1 MKKKINLIVTDD
13 HTLFRR
19 GMVRLVSSFDLV
31 NQVAEA
37 SNGKELLKMLKKDP
51 YDLVLLDLEMPM
63 MDGYEAANQIISKF
77 PGIKIIMVS
86 MHASENII
94 YEMIETGIH
103 SYLIKNAE
111 PDEVYAAIKAV
122 MDNDFYYN
130 KLVAKSIQAGMK
142 RKAADLSKPSF
153 LQQVSLTGR
162 EIEVLRLI
170 CNELTMKEIGEKLNL
185 SDNTIQ
191 NHRTNL
197 LRKTGAKNTVGLVRY
212 AFENQLL

>member
-1 MKKKINLIVTDD
+1 MKKKINLVVTDD

-19 GMVRLVSSFDLV
+19 GMARLVSSFDM
-31 NQVAEA
+31 VAKVSEA
-37 SNGKELLKMLKKDP
+37 SNGKELLKMLKQEP
-51 YDLVLLDLEMPM
+51 YDMVLLDLEMPIL
-63 MDGYEAANQIISKF
+63 DGYETANQIISKF
-77 PGIKIIMVS
+77 PNVKIIMVS

-111 PDEVYAAIKAV
+111 PDEVRAAITAV
-122 MDNDFYYN
+122 LENDFYYN
-130 KLVAKSIQAGMK
+130 KLVAKSIQGGMK

-153 LQQVSLTGR
+153 LQQVTLTSR

>member
-1 MKKKINLIVTDD
+1 MKKKISLVVTDD

-19 GMVRLVSSFDLV
+19 GMARLVGSFDMV
-31 NQVAEA
+31 DKVSEA
-37 SNGKELLKMLKKDP
+37 SNGKELLKILKKES
-51 YDLVLLDLEMPM
+51 YDMVLLDLEMPIL
-63 MDGYEAANQIISKF
+63 DGYETANQIISKF
-77 PGIKIIMVS
+77 PETKIIMVS

-111 PDEVYAAIKAV
+111 PEEVKAAITAV
-122 MDNDFYYN
+122 MENDFYYN

-142 RKAADLSKPSF
+142 RKAADLNKPSF
-153 LQQVSLTGR
+153 LQQVSLSSR

-191 NHRTNL
+191 NHRTSL

>member
-31 NQVAEA
+31 NNVAEA
-37 SNGKELLKMLKKDP
+37 SNGKELLKLLKKESFDM
-51 YDLVLLDLEMPM
+51 VLLDLEMPL
-63 MDGYEAANQIISKF
+63 MDGYEAANQIIAKF
-77 PGIKIIMVS
+77 PGVKIIMVS

>member
-142 RKAADLSKPSF
+142 RCISPI
-153 LQQVSLTGR
+153 R
-162 EIEVLRLI
+162 RICLI
-170 CNELTMKEIGEKLNL
+170 T
-185 SDNTIQ
+185 SA
-191 NHRTNL
+191 R
-197 LRKTGAKNTVGLVRY
+197 
-212 AFENQLL
+212 

>member
-31 NQVAEA
+31 NHVAEA
-37 SNGKELLKMLKKDP
+37 SNGKELLKMLKKESF
-51 YDLVLLDLEMPM
+51 DLILLDLEMPM
-63 MDGYEAANQIISKF
+63 MDGYEAANQIIAKF
-77 PGIKIIMVS
+77 PGVKIIMVS

-170 CNELTMKEIGEKLNL
+170 CNELTMREIGEKLNL

-191 NHRTNL
+191 NHRTSL